1 MPIRF
6 VCHSCGRQLNAP
18 DNLAGRKAKCPSC
31 NTIVPIPAAMPV
43 KVAPPAVKERT
54 PPKRRQPEPEEQIT
68 HLEEVPDEPPQ
79 RITRKAKV
87 PDEAE
92 PVEEVVAAK
101 PARKPKRKKRR
112 RPRERA
118 EQTIPTWL
126 LWLISVGGFVLLAGI
141 IALPAIYKG
150 YGALVLVYSV
160 IIAVMVPIS
169 TVILIISMYI
179 SSALG
184 GGIDFGEARTTIPK
198 AAGLLLVVNSIS
210 LLPFGRILA
219 LPIWW
224 GGLMALFRLD
234 WWETRMLVFVNWC
247 LNFLAQMAVF
257 AVLMGVMHGV
267 SHLSSITPRL
277 QQAPATAE
285 EKAIEAIEE
294 LGGECSTD
302 DEDDDSPVVSVTLA
316 DKPATDA
323 ILAQLKSFP
332 KLRSLDLSR
341 TQITDAGLV
350 HLKGLKQ
357 LQTLTLTGTKVTN
370 AGVADLQAAL
380 PRVRIVR

>member
-1 MPIRF
+1 
-6 VCHSCGRQLNAP
+6 
-18 DNLAGRKAKCPSC
+18 
-31 NTIVPIPAAMPV
+31 V
-43 KVAPPAVKERT
+43 KVAPPAVTERKL
-54 PPKRRQPEPEEQIT
+54 PKRREPEPEGRIT
-68 HLEEVPDEPPQ
+68 HLEEVPDEPAQ
-79 RITRKAKV
+79 RVRRKAKAS
-87 PDEAE
+87 DEAE

-101 PARKPKRKKRR
+101 PAKRPKRIKRK
-112 RPRERA
+112 RPRERS
-118 EQTIPTWL
+118 EQTTPAWL
-126 LWLISVGGFVLLAGI
+126 LWLISVGGFALLAGL

-150 YGALVLVYSV
+150 YGALVLLYSV
-160 IIAVMVPIS
+160 IIIVMVPIS
-169 TVILIISMYI
+169 TVILVASMYI

-210 LLPFGRILA
+210 LLPFGRFLA
-219 LPIWW
+219 APIWW

-234 WWETRMLVFVNWC
+234 WWETRMLVFVNWA
-247 LNFLAQMAVF
+247 LNFGAQMAVF
-257 AVLMGVMHGV
+257 AVLTAVFMGA
-267 SHLSSITPRL
+267 SHLGSITPRG
-277 QQAPATAE
+277 QQAAVSAE

-294 LGGECSTD
+294 LGGECSSGD
-302 DEDDDSPVVSVTLA
+302 DEEDDSVVSVTLA

-350 HLKGLKQ
+350 HLKKLNQ

-370 AGVADLQAAL
+370 AGVTDLQAAL